1 MFQVRIA
8 AICCSLLVPHSRWR
22 LLGGPGG
29 DTLAAV
35 VEAKGS
41 IGRPAPAPMRAWR
54 VENSGVQTRSRG
66 WGRHGTA
73 RNRGCDPGLTRLLSK
88 KRDILSV
95 RSMGFPAISLCKG
108 PAQGTSRKRE
118 KSHSGPVRALP
129 LLPLFALRAQAD
141 SMKRSAVERCCLP
154 RPSDVRLAGH
164 PCTDPRV

>member
-73 RNRGCDPGLTRLLSK
+73 RNRGCDPGLTRLPSLPSK

-95 RSMGFPAISLCKG
+95 HLMGFPAISLCKG
-108 PAQGTSRKRE
+108 PAQTQPGHLKKARKKPQWASACSPTSP
-118 KSHSGPVRALP
+118 SVCSPCPSGLDEAKCSGA
-129 LLPLFALRAQAD
+129 LLPA
-141 SMKRSAVERCCLP
+141 SAI
-154 RPSDVRLAGH
+154 
-164 PCTDPRV
+164 